1 MHHSIA
7 PYRTPLLSDAPP
19 TAHAG
24 NRTDKHAVPE
34 LIALFR
40 ATGSVLLRHEV
51 AYTLGQMR
59 RLDAVPFLEELLING
74 AEHPITRHEAAEA
87 LGAIEAPESLA
98 ILARHAT
105 DAASEVSDTC
115 GLALNLLDYQIAKG
129 ACGCER
135 RPNEALRAEAASG
148 AAAEE
153 ASTGGTQAFAPI
165 VPAPIADAPAETC
178 SWSPVEPPPLYNY
191 VSPAPAAK
199 AAPVGIALDP
209 SLSLGLGLGLVLNL
223 ALTLA

>member
-59 RLDAVPFLEELLING
+59 RLDAVPFLEELD
-74 AEHPITRHEAAEA
+74 EA
-87 LGAIEAPESLA
+87 LFRLLEEPVV
-98 ILARHAT
+98 
-105 DAASEVSDTC
+105 DAVW
-115 GLALNLLDYQIAKG
+115 LRKAK
-129 ACGCER
+129 
-135 RPNEALRAEAASG
+135 ASG
-148 AAAEE
+148 FPCP
-153 ASTGGTQAFAPI
+153 TLQFI
-165 VPAPIADAPAETC
+165 YLCIR
-178 SWSPVEPPPLYNY
+178 
-191 VSPAPAAK
+191 
-199 AAPVGIALDP
+199 
-209 SLSLGLGLGLVLNL
+209 SLSQP
-223 ALTLA
+223 AT